1 MNSNYIIWPV
11 LAQIVLTLTIFI
23 VLGVRKSK
31 AVKAGEINRKK
42 TALNNKAWPEDVV
55 KVTSNIA
62 NQFET
67 PVIFYILC
75 LVIYNINAVSLMA
88 NVLAWL
94 FVLSRF
100 IHAYIHIGTN
110 HVPMRLRMFLIGCF
124 VLIAMLILVVWKLAT
139 S

>member
-31 AVKAGEINRKK
+31 AVKAGEVNRKK

-124 VLIAMLILVVWKLAT
+124 VLIAMLILVVWKLTT